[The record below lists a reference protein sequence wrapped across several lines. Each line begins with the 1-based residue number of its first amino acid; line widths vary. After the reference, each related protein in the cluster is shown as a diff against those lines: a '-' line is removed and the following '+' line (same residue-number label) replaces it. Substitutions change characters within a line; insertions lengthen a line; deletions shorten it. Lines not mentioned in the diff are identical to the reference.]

1 MAPAVTA
8 NVIVLQSHP
17 VWAAAQE
24 RQRERREAMSRHPSS
39 HVRRAMVRNIVGQ
52 LASRLPN
59 TRSAKTIGSHRT

>member
-8 NVIVLQSHP
+8 KVIVLQSHP
-17 VWAAAQE
+17 VWSAAQE

-39 HVRRAMVRNIVGQ
+39 FAQRGMVRNIVGQ

-59 TRSAKTIGSHRT
+59 TRSAKTIGSYRP